1 MLSPYEKAAYLG
13 MLAGM
18 RSMGAPAQVSA
29 HLARTHPAPLYG
41 NPLAWL
47 ESPVAAGV
55 LRVLAAG
62 EVAAD
67 KLPKTP
73 ARTEPASVAFRA
85 ASGGL
90 CGAALCA
97 AEGEGV
103 PVGAVIG
110 ALAAVASTFAFYHLR
125 RSLGKSTGAPDAL
138 FAAAEDALV
147 VGIGRR
153 ALGT

>member
-1 MLSPYEKAAYLG
+1 MPSPYLKAASLG
-13 MLAGM
+13 MIAGM

-29 HLARTHPAPLYG
+29 YLARTHPVPLHG
-41 NPLAWL
+41 TPLAWL
-47 ESPVAAGV
+47 ESPVAAAV
-55 LRVLAAG
+55 LRTLAAG
-62 EVAAD
+62 EVVAD

-97 AEGEGV
+97 AEGEEALI
-103 PVGAVIG
+103 GAAIG

-125 RSLGKSTGAPDAL
+125 RRLDKGTGAPDAL
-138 FAAAEDALV
+138 FAVVEDALV

-153 ALGT
+153 VLGA